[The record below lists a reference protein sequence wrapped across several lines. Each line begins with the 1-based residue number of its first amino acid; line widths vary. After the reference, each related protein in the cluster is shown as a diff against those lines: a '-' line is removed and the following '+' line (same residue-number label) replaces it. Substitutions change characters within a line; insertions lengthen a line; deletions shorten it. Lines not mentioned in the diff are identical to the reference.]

1 LPVINFLRLCRLICG
16 KAAPFRQVFLN
27 LVRLR
32 LTIGGAAASIKKPPP
47 ERRSLSAQRA
57 AEPHNRQLGFFME
70 NNLSNTKL
78 SFIGCG
84 VMAEAMIA
92 GLLRKNLVAPEQIAA
107 SHPRKN
113 RREELNAKYKIRV
126 FESNAEAVKGVQGKG
141 DSIVALC
148 VKPQRL
154 SGVLRE
160 LKDTTTPSQII
171 LSIIAGARIET
182 LSEAL
187 ANQKI
192 VRAMPNT
199 PSQIGAGITA
209 WTCTEN
215 LSNDE
220 RANIKSLLTALGKE
234 LHVETENMIDMA
246 TSLSATGPT
255 YIFMVM
261 EALTDAGVHLGFSR
275 EMAKELV
282 QETMLGSVLFAMESH
297 KHPAELRNMV
307 TSPGGTSADAI
318 YQMEKGGLRTVL
330 SKAVYSAYQKAVA
343 LGQKK

>member
-1 LPVINFLRLCRLICG
+1 MI
-16 KAAPFRQVFLN
+16 
-27 LVRLR
+27 
-32 LTIGGAAASIKKPPP
+32 
-47 ERRSLSAQRA
+47 
-57 AEPHNRQLGFFME
+57 ME
-70 NNLSNTKL
+70 NNLANTKL
-78 SFIGCG
+78 AFIGCG
-84 VMAEAMIA
+84 VMAESIIA
-92 GLLRKNLVAPEQIAA
+92 GLLRKNLVRSEQIVAT
-107 SHPRKN
+107 HPREN
-113 RREELNAKYKIRV
+113 RRRELTEKYGIAV
-126 FESNAEAVKGVQGKG
+126 FEENAEAVRNIRANEN
-141 DSIVALC
+141 SIVALC
-148 VKPQRL
+148 VKPQRIK
-154 SGVLRE
+154 SVLEE
-160 LKDTTTPSQII
+160 LKGVVAPNQSV
-171 LSIIAGARIET
+171 LSIIAGTKIET
-182 LSEAL
+182 ISEAL
-187 ANQKI
+187 GNKKI

-209 WTCTEN
+209 WTCTEDV
-215 LSNDE
+215 SDE
-220 RANIKSLLTALGKE
+220 EKAQIKALLTALGKE

-255 YIFMVM
+255 YIFLVM

-330 SKAVYSAYQKAVA
+330 SKAVYAAYQRAVA

>member
-1 LPVINFLRLCRLICG
+1 
-16 KAAPFRQVFLN
+16 
-27 LVRLR
+27 
-32 LTIGGAAASIKKPPP
+32 
-47 ERRSLSAQRA
+47 
-57 AEPHNRQLGFFME
+57 ME

-78 SFIGCG
+78 AFIGCG
-84 VMAEAMIA
+84 VMAESIIA
-92 GLLRKNLVAPEQIAA
+92 GLLRKNLVAAEQIVAT
-107 SHPRKN
+107 HPRSN
-113 RREELNAKYKIRV
+113 RRRELAEKYSIEVFEDNADAVRHIRV
-126 FESNAEAVKGVQGKG
+126 YES
-141 DSIVALC
+141 SIVALC

-154 SGVLRE
+154 KGVLEE
-160 LKDTTTPSQII
+160 LKDFVLPEQIV

-182 LSEAL
+182 ISEAL
-187 ANQKI
+187 GNKKI
-192 VRAMPNT
+192 VRTMPNT

-209 WTCTEN
+209 WTSDESVSTE
-215 LSNDE
+215 E
-220 RANIKSLLTALGKE
+220 RAQIKALLTALGKE
-234 LHVETENMIDMA
+234 IYVETENMIDMA

-275 EMAKELV
+275 ETSKELV
-282 QETMLGSVLFAMESH
+282 QETMLGAVLFAMESH

-330 SKAVYSAYQKAVA
+330 SKAVYAAYQRAVA

>member
-1 LPVINFLRLCRLICG
+1 
-16 KAAPFRQVFLN
+16 
-27 LVRLR
+27 
-32 LTIGGAAASIKKPPP
+32 
-47 ERRSLSAQRA
+47 
-57 AEPHNRQLGFFME
+57 ME

-78 SFIGCG
+78 AFIGCG
-84 VMAEAMIA
+84 VMAESMIA

-107 SHPRKN
+107 SHPRVN
-113 RREELNAKYKIRV
+113 RRADLRAKYRIKV
-126 FESNAEAVKGVQGKG
+126 FDSNVEAVGEIRENEN
-141 DSIVALC
+141 SIVALC

-154 SGVLRE
+154 NGVLLE
-160 LKDTTTPSQII
+160 LKDAVAASQIV
-171 LSIIAGARIET
+171 LSIVAGARIET
-182 LSEAL
+182 ISGAL
-187 ANQKI
+187 GNEKI

-209 WTCTEN
+209 WTCTEKV
-215 LSNDE
+215 SETE
-220 RANIKSLLTALGKE
+220 RSDIKALLAALGKDF
-234 LHVETENMIDMA
+234 HVETENMIDMA

-282 QETMLGSVLFAMESH
+282 QETMLGSVRFAMESH